1 MQNLGQPGMIETVK
15 NNKERFIK
23 IYNENIKRE
32 GADKLLAYLEKS
44 DFFTAPSSTRFHC
57 SYEGGLCEHSL
68 NVYDCLKDY
77 LSRDFVKTRY
87 NLNPSEE
94 KTAIVALLHDLCKVN
109 TYVQSL
115 RNKKDENGQW
125 VQVPFYEFKEKF
137 NYGSHGGKS
146 IFIINEFMKLDP
158 DEQVAIN
165 CHMGAYDRMPGDFSL
180 NNAYAQF
187 PLALALHIADV
198 EATVILEHE

>member
-1 MQNLGQPGMIETVK
+1 MSDKIMQNK
-15 NNKERFIK
+15 NRFME
-23 IYNENIKRE
+23 IYKTHITRE
-32 GADKLLAYLEKS
+32 GADRLLTYLEKS

-77 LSRDFVKTRY
+77 LTRDFVKNRY

-94 KTAIVALLHDLCKVN
+94 KIAIVALLHDLCKVN
-109 TYVQSL
+109 TYTVSM
-115 RNKKDENGQW
+115 RNKKNESGQW

-146 IFIINEFMKLDP
+146 IFIIQEFMKLDP

-198 EATVILEHE
+198 ESSVILEHE

>member
-1 MQNLGQPGMIETVK
+1 MSDRVTENK
-15 NNKERFIK
+15 NRFME
-23 IYNENIKRE
+23 IYKTHIKRE
-32 GADKLLAYLEKS
+32 GADRLLTYLEKS

-77 LSRDFVKTRY
+77 LSRDFVRNGY

-94 KTAIVALLHDLCKVN
+94 KIAIVALLHDLCKVN
-109 TYVQSL
+109 TYVVSM

-146 IFIINEFMKLDP
+146 IFIIQEFMKLDP
-158 DEQVAIN
+158 EEQVAIN

-198 EATVILEHE
+198 ESTVILEHE

>member
-1 MQNLGQPGMIETVK
+1 MSDRVTENK
-15 NNKERFIK
+15 NRFME
-23 IYNENIKRE
+23 IYKTHIKRE
-32 GADKLLAYLEKS
+32 GADRLLTYLEKS

-77 LSRDFVKTRY
+77 LSRDFVRNRY

-94 KTAIVALLHDLCKVN
+94 KIAIVALLHDLCKVN
-109 TYVQSL
+109 TYVVSM

-146 IFIINEFMKLDP
+146 IFIIQEFMKLDP
-158 DEQVAIN
+158 EEQVAIN

-198 EATVILEHE
+198 ESTVIMEHE

>member
-1 MQNLGQPGMIETVK
+1 MSDRVAENK
-15 NNKERFIK
+15 NRFGE
-23 IYNENIKRE
+23 IYKTHIKRE
-32 GADKLLAYLEKS
+32 GADRLLTYLEKS

-77 LSRDFVKTRY
+77 LSREFVRNRY

-94 KTAIVALLHDLCKVN
+94 KIAIVALLHDLCKVN
-109 TYVQSL
+109 TYVVSM

-146 IFIINEFMKLDP
+146 IFIIQEFMKLDP
-158 DEQVAIN
+158 EEQVAIN

-198 EATVILEHE
+198 ESTVILEHE

>member
-1 MQNLGQPGMIETVK
+1 MSDRVTENK
-15 NNKERFIK
+15 NRFME
-23 IYNENIKRE
+23 IYKTHIKRE
-32 GADKLLAYLEKS
+32 GADRLLTYLEKS

-77 LSRDFVKTRY
+77 LSRDFVRNRY

-94 KTAIVALLHDLCKVN
+94 KIAMVALLHDLCKVN
-109 TYVQSL
+109 TYVVSM

-146 IFIINEFMKLDP
+146 IFIIQEFMKLDP
-158 DEQVAIN
+158 EEQVAIN

-198 EATVILEHE
+198 ESTVILEHE

>member
-1 MQNLGQPGMIETVK
+1 MSDRVAENK
-15 NNKERFIK
+15 NRFME
-23 IYNENIKRE
+23 IYKTHIKRE
-32 GADKLLAYLEKS
+32 GADRLLTYLEKS

-77 LSRDFVKTRY
+77 LSRDFVRNRY

-94 KTAIVALLHDLCKVN
+94 KIAIVALLHDLCKVN
-109 TYVQSL
+109 TYVVSMW
-115 RNKKDENGQW
+115 NKKDENGQW

-146 IFIINEFMKLDP
+146 IFIIQEFMKLDP
-158 DEQVAIN
+158 EEQVAIN

-198 EATVILEHE
+198 ESTVILEHE

>member
-1 MQNLGQPGMIETVK
+1 MSDRVAENK
-15 NNKERFIK
+15 NRFME
-23 IYNENIKRE
+23 IYKTHIKRE
-32 GADKLLAYLEKS
+32 GADRLLIYLEKS

-77 LSRDFVKTRY
+77 LSRDFVRNRY

-94 KTAIVALLHDLCKVN
+94 KIAIVALLHDLCKVN
-109 TYVQSL
+109 TYVVSM

-146 IFIINEFMKLDP
+146 IFIIQEFMKLDP
-158 DEQVAIN
+158 EEQVAIN

-198 EATVILEHE
+198 ESTVILEHE

>member
-1 MQNLGQPGMIETVK
+1 MSDRVTENK
-15 NNKERFIK
+15 NRFME
-23 IYNENIKRE
+23 IYKTHIKRE
-32 GADKLLAYLEKS
+32 GADRLLTYLEKS

-77 LSRDFVKTRY
+77 LLRDFVRNRY
-87 NLNPSEE
+87 NLNPSEG
-94 KTAIVALLHDLCKVN
+94 KIAIVALLHDLCKVN
-109 TYVQSL
+109 TYVVSM

-146 IFIINEFMKLDP
+146 IFIIQEFMKLDP
-158 DEQVAIN
+158 EEQVAIN

-198 EATVILEHE
+198 ESTVILEHE

>member
-1 MQNLGQPGMIETVK
+1 MSDRVTENK
-15 NNKERFIK
+15 NRFMD
-23 IYNENIKRE
+23 IYKTHIKRE
-32 GADKLLAYLEKS
+32 GADRLLTYLEKS

-77 LSRDFVKTRY
+77 LSRDFVRNRY

-94 KTAIVALLHDLCKVN
+94 KIAIVALLHDLCKVN
-109 TYVQSL
+109 TYVVSM

-146 IFIINEFMKLDP
+146 IFIIQEFMKLDP
-158 DEQVAIN
+158 EEQVAIN

-198 EATVILEHE
+198 ESSVILEHE

>member
-1 MQNLGQPGMIETVK
+1 MSDRVTENK
-15 NNKERFIK
+15 NRFME
-23 IYNENIKRE
+23 IYKTHIKRE
-32 GADKLLAYLEKS
+32 GADRLLTYLEKS

-57 SYEGGLCEHSL
+57 SYEEGLCEHSL

-77 LSRDFVKTRY
+77 LSRDFVRNRY

-94 KTAIVALLHDLCKVN
+94 KIAIVALLHDLCKVN
-109 TYVQSL
+109 TYVVSM

-146 IFIINEFMKLDP
+146 IFIIQEFMKLDP
-158 DEQVAIN
+158 EEQVAIN

-198 EATVILEHE
+198 ESTVILEHE

>member
-1 MQNLGQPGMIETVK
+1 MSDRVAENK
-15 NNKERFIK
+15 NRFME
-23 IYNENIKRE
+23 IYKTHIKRE
-32 GADKLLAYLEKS
+32 GADRLLTYLEKS

-77 LSRDFVKTRY
+77 LSREFVRNRY

-94 KTAIVALLHDLCKVN
+94 KIAIVALLHDLCKVN
-109 TYVQSL
+109 TYVVSM

-146 IFIINEFMKLDP
+146 IFIIQEFMKLDP
-158 DEQVAIN
+158 EEQVAIN

-198 EATVILEHE
+198 ESTVILEHE

>member
-1 MQNLGQPGMIETVK
+1 MSDRVTENK
-15 NNKERFIK
+15 NRFMD
-23 IYNENIKRE
+23 IYKTHIKRE
-32 GADKLLAYLEKS
+32 GADRLLTYLEKS

-77 LSRDFVKTRY
+77 LSRDFVRTRY

-94 KTAIVALLHDLCKVN
+94 KIAIVALLHDLCKVN
-109 TYVQSL
+109 TYVVSM

-146 IFIINEFMKLDP
+146 IFIIQEFMKLDP
-158 DEQVAIN
+158 EEQVAIN

-198 EATVILEHE
+198 ESTVILEHE

>member
-1 MQNLGQPGMIETVK
+1 MSDRVTENK
-15 NNKERFIK
+15 NRFME
-23 IYNENIKRE
+23 IYKTHIKRE
-32 GADKLLAYLEKS
+32 GADRLLTYLEKS

-57 SYEGGLCEHSL
+57 SYEGGLCVHSL

-77 LSRDFVKTRY
+77 LSRDFVRNRY

-94 KTAIVALLHDLCKVN
+94 KIAIVALLHDLCKVN
-109 TYVQSL
+109 TYVVSM

-146 IFIINEFMKLDP
+146 IFIIQEFMKLDP
-158 DEQVAIN
+158 EEQVAIN

-198 EATVILEHE
+198 ESTVILEHE

>member
-1 MQNLGQPGMIETVK
+1 MSDRVTENK
-15 NNKERFIK
+15 NRFME
-23 IYNENIKRE
+23 IYKTHIKRE
-32 GADKLLAYLEKS
+32 GADRLLTYLEKS

-77 LSRDFVKTRY
+77 LSRDFVRNRY

-94 KTAIVALLHDLCKVN
+94 KIAIVALLHDLCKVN
-109 TYVQSL
+109 TYVVSM

-146 IFIINEFMKLDP
+146 IFIIQEFMKLDP
-158 DEQVAIN
+158 EEQVAIN
-165 CHMGAYDRMPGDFSL
+165 CHMGAYDRLPGDFSL

-198 EATVILEHE
+198 ESTVILEHE

>member
-1 MQNLGQPGMIETVK
+1 MSDRVAENK
-15 NNKERFIK
+15 NRFME
-23 IYNENIKRE
+23 IYKTHIKRE
-32 GADKLLAYLEKS
+32 GADRLLTYLEKS

-77 LSRDFVKTRY
+77 LSRDFVRNRY

-94 KTAIVALLHDLCKVN
+94 KIAIVALLHDLCKVN
-109 TYVQSL
+109 TYVVSM

-146 IFIINEFMKLDP
+146 IFIIQEFMTLDP
-158 DEQVAIN
+158 EEQVAIN

-198 EATVILEHE
+198 ESTVILEHE

>member
-1 MQNLGQPGMIETVK
+1 MSDRVAENK
-15 NNKERFIK
+15 NRFME
-23 IYNENIKRE
+23 IYKTHIKRE
-32 GADKLLAYLEKS
+32 GADRLLTYLEKS

-77 LSRDFVKTRY
+77 LLRDFVRNRY

-94 KTAIVALLHDLCKVN
+94 KIAIVALLHDLCKVN
-109 TYVQSL
+109 TYVVSM

-146 IFIINEFMKLDP
+146 IFIIQEFMKLDP
-158 DEQVAIN
+158 EEQVAIN

-198 EATVILEHE
+198 ESTVILEHE

>member
-1 MQNLGQPGMIETVK
+1 MSDKVMQNK
-15 NNKERFIK
+15 NRFME
-23 IYNENIKRE
+23 IYKNHITRE
-32 GADKLLAYLEKS
+32 GADRLLTYLEKS

-77 LSRDFVKTRY
+77 LDRDFVKNRY

-94 KTAIVALLHDLCKVN
+94 KIAIVSLLHDLCKVN
-109 TYVQSL
+109 TYVVSM
-115 RNKKDENGQW
+115 RNKKDESGQW

-137 NYGSHGGKS
+137 NYGSHGAKS
-146 IFIINEFMKLDP
+146 IFIIQEFMKLEP

-187 PLALALHIADV
+187 PIALALHIADV
-198 EATVILEHE
+198 ESSVILEHE

>member
-1 MQNLGQPGMIETVK
+1 MSDRVTENK
-15 NNKERFIK
+15 NRFME
-23 IYNENIKRE
+23 IYKTHIKRE
-32 GADKLLAYLEKS
+32 GADRLLTYLEKS

-77 LSRDFVKTRY
+77 LSRDFVRNRY

-94 KTAIVALLHDLCKVN
+94 KIAIVALLHDLCKVN
-109 TYVQSL
+109 TYVVSM

-137 NYGSHGGKS
+137 KYGSHGGKS
-146 IFIINEFMKLDP
+146 IFIIQEFMKLDP
-158 DEQVAIN
+158 EEQVAIN

-198 EATVILEHE
+198 ESTVILEHE